1 VSKALSHS
9 KILYVWKKQ
18 KKVFPFYF
26 FNLSVVRNRVRN
38 ILFAIPIIISMSW
51 WYSTKHSSSTQ
62 QRPFAVSALRHITK
76 GDQMREREHYN
87 HYYNTTASYTHDFF
101 HSLNLSNMTRDSGK
115 NSNVIISCSMHSML
129 ASHGMAYY
137 FFLQGNTYI

>member
-1 VSKALSHS
+1 MYGKGRESFFSLLQLVGCSEQSPE
-9 KILYVWKKQ
+9 YT
-18 KKVFPFYF
+18 FP
-26 FNLSVVRNRVRN
+26 
-38 ILFAIPIIISMSW
+38 IPISMTW

-101 HSLNLSNMTRDSGK
+101 HSLNLSNMTRDGK
-115 NSNVIISCSMHSML
+115 KK
-129 ASHGMAYY
+129 
-137 FFLQGNTYI
+137 